1 LTIISSF
8 VILYDEKD
16 DITSMSENIPHIER
30 LVDLNDLL
38 NKKSHFLLGPRQ
50 TGKTFLIRHTLEN
63 VRVYDLLDAEIF
75 LALSR
80 NPGRIAEELQ
90 PQDRIVVI
98 DEIQRLPELL
108 NEVHRL
114 IETREIRFLL
124 TGSSARKLR
133 RGGINL
139 LGGRART
146 QYLHPLTYK
155 ELGAHFDL
163 FQAIERGLIPSI
175 YFSDDPRADLQAYA
189 GSYLQQ
195 EILAEGATRNIPA
208 FSRFLRIAALCNA
221 TIVNFTNVSNDAQ
234 VARTTVYEYFEI
246 LKDTLILYELPAWK
260 KSKQRKPL
268 ASSKY
273 YFFDVGVVAVLQ
285 GRDFKAGTPEF
296 GEAFETYLMQE
307 LKSYC
312 DYKSGEQLYY
322 WRSTSGFEVAF
333 IIGDHTALEVKAKKN
348 LSPND
353 IKSLR
358 MLAEEGQ
365 LKRYL
370 CISMEPRRRKID
382 NIEILPYLEFL
393 TLLWD
398 GAFTSY

>member
-1 LTIISSF
+1 
-8 VILYDEKD
+8 
-16 DITSMSENIPHIER
+16 MSENMLYIER
-30 LVDLNDLL
+30 LVDLNALL

-63 VRVYDLLDAEIF
+63 VRVYDLLDSETF
-75 LALSR
+75 LSLSQ
-80 NPGRIAEELQ
+80 NPGRIREELQ

-114 IETREIRFLL
+114 IETRGTRFLL

-146 QYLHPLTYK
+146 KYLHPLTCK
-155 ELGAHFDL
+155 ELGGHFDL
-163 FQAIERGLIPSI
+163 FLTMERGLIPSI
-175 YFSDDPRADLQAYA
+175 YFSDEPRADLQSYA

-195 EILAEGATRNIPA
+195 EIMAEGATRNIPA
-208 FSRFLRIAALCNA
+208 FSRFLRVAALCNA
-221 TIVNFTNVSNDAQ
+221 KVVNFTNVANDAQ

-246 LKDTLILYELPAWK
+246 LKDTLLLHEVPAWR
-260 KSKQRKPL
+260 KSKKRKPL

-273 YFFDVGVVAVLQ
+273 YFFDVGVTAVLQ
-285 GRDFKAGTPEF
+285 GREFKAGTPEF
-296 GEAFETYLMQE
+296 GEAFETYLMHE
-307 LKSYC
+307 LKSFS
-312 DYKSGEQLYY
+312 DYVSGEQLSY
-322 WRSTSGFEVAF
+322 WRSTSGFEVDF
-333 IIGDHTALEVKAKKN
+333 IIGDHTALEAKAKNN
-348 LSPND
+348 LSPGD

-358 MLAEEGQ
+358 MLAEEGK

-370 CISMEPRRRKID
+370 CVSMEPRRRKIGTID
-382 NIEILPYLEFL
+382 ILPYKEFL
-393 TLLWD
+393 DLLWD
-398 GAFTSY
+398 GAFA

>member
-1 LTIISSF
+1 MT
-8 VILYDEKD
+8 K
-16 DITSMSENIPHIER
+16 NIPYIER
-30 LVDLNDLL
+30 LVDLNALL

-50 TGKTFLIRHTLEN
+50 TGKTSLIRHTLKN
-63 VRVYDLLDAEIF
+63 VRVYDLLDSEVF
-75 LALSR
+75 LSLSHT
-80 NPGRIAEELQ
+80 PGRISEELQ
-90 PQDRIVVI
+90 PRDRIVVI

-114 IETREIRFLL
+114 IETRGIRFLL

-146 QYLHPLTYK
+146 KYLHPLTYK
-155 ELGAHFDL
+155 ELNEHFDL
-163 FQAIERGLIPSI
+163 FLATSRGTIPSI
-175 YFSDDPRADLQAYA
+175 YFSDEPLADLRAYA

-195 EILAEGATRNIPA
+195 EVLAEGATRNIPA
-208 FSRFLRIAALCNA
+208 FSRFLRVAALCNA
-221 TIVNFTNVSNDAQ
+221 TIVNFTNVANDAQ

-246 LKDTLILYELPAWK
+246 LKDTLLLYELPAWR
-260 KSKQRKPL
+260 KSKKRKPL

-285 GRDFKAGTPEF
+285 GREFRAGTPEF
-296 GEAFETYLMQE
+296 GEAFETYLMHE
-307 LKSYC
+307 LKCFS
-312 DYKSGEQLYY
+312 DYISGEQLSY
-322 WRSTSGFEVAF
+322 WRSTSGFEVDF

-358 MLAEEGQ
+358 MLAEEGK
-365 LKRYL
+365 LKRYI
-370 CISMEPRRRKID
+370 CVSMEPRRRKVGNID
-382 NIEILPYLEFL
+382 ILPYKEFL
-393 TLLWD
+393 DLLWD
-398 GAFTSY
+398 GEYT